1 MVNLGFVKKIG
12 FLPLVI
18 FAGGLVFL
26 VFSIFARYG
35 VPPKGF
41 NPTHSSR
48 ILTLKLRLDAIEKA
62 RTEGRTG
69 YEFDVN
75 EAYPMYNPFEGVD
88 PDEIRQSS

>member
-48 ILTLKLRLDAIEKA
+48 ILTLKLRLEAIERA
-62 RTEGRTG
+62 RAEGKSDYKFVIKG
-69 YEFDVN
+69 SF
-75 EAYPMYNPFEGVD
+75 PSFNPFDGVSS
-88 PDEIRQSS
+88 DEIRQSS